1 MHHMPTPEEG
11 PSKEV
16 IKDYNG
22 RDYRT
27 VWQKP
32 HAAFEDRFEGGLTKR
47 LLTDAPGW
55 FIDIGAGYG
64 RVYPLYKRV
73 GRKSVLVDFAMNL
86 LDMATESYGKDGDVY
101 FVAANAYHLPFKNG
115 VFSGGV
121 SIRTLHHMN
130 KPDTF
135 LNECGR
141 VMRAGGHVCMEYANK
156 GNIARLFK
164 RGFRALKKDHE
175 HYGDMHFGTHPEYY
189 EKLADG
195 AGFTVERNLGTGFM
209 PRFVKYGFPIG
220 VLAFKEQVLDAFFG
234 PRRLAPLMFTDLK
247 KRGDTPKEGAPDS
260 FLDILACPAC
270 KGVVEKI
277 AQGLHC
283 TSCKRIYPKVGA
295 VYDLRYT
302 PE

>member
-1 MHHMPTPEEG
+1 MQQNTSQLSEQ
-11 PSKEV
+11 

-55 FIDIGAGYG
+55 FIDIGGGYG
-64 RVYPLYKRV
+64 RVYPLYKRE
-73 GRKSVLVDFAMNL
+73 GRKSVIVDYAMNL
-86 LDMATESYGKDGDVY
+86 LEMAATSHGKDKDAY
-101 FVAANAYHLPFKNG
+101 FVAANAYHMPFKDA

-130 KPDTF
+130 KPETF

-141 VMRAGGHVCMEYANK
+141 ITRAGGRVCMEYANK

-175 HYGDMHFGTHPEYY
+175 HYGDMHFGTHPDYY
-189 EKLADG
+189 ATLAHD

-209 PRFVKYGFPIG
+209 PRYIKYGFPIG
-220 VLAFKEQVLDAFFG
+220 VLAFKERMLDAFFG

-247 KRGDTPKEGAPDS
+247 KRKGEKDESPVGDTL
-260 FLDILACPAC
+260 LDILACPAC
-270 KGVVEKI
+270 RGILEPI

-283 TSCKRIYPKVGA
+283 TSCKRIYPKVGM

-302 PE
+302 P